1 MVKTDPAKPMEI
13 EEVATEGRIGTFV
26 RDRATAERMLAGATR
41 HLNALTETQRDF
53 RVHGIGI
60 SDNQLRGAIRH
71 SKRERRHK
79 AFKGSEG
86 FVASNQLTFKSS
98 GDSPK
103 AAARKHARE
112 FNVAQG
118 VTPRDA

>member
-26 RDRATAERMLAGATR
+26 RDRATAERMLAGALR
-41 HLNALTETQRDF
+41 HLNTLPEMQRDF
-53 RVHGIGI
+53 RVHGVGI
-60 SDNQLRGAIRH
+60 SDNQLRGAVRH

-79 AFKGSEG
+79 ASVGSEG
-86 FVASNQLTFKSS
+86 FAVSRQLTFKSS

-103 AAARKHARE
+103 AAARKAARE
-112 FNVAQG
+112 FNMAQG
-118 VTPRDA
+118 VTPRD